1 MDERVEEVKPI
12 SRISPTRKLS
22 FARRRRRELMYQFY
36 RYQKKKAT
44 DLAPKKMPD
53 LPKSQEASSHLTS
66 EEVSDIKKRITFDRA
81 IILGD

>member
-1 MDERVEEVKPI
+1 
-12 SRISPTRKLS
+12 
-22 FARRRRRELMYQFY
+22 MYQFY